1 MHNTSATH
9 QPNSQQQMAKS
20 LNYNVL
26 TIDWCLK
33 CNTIKDWQT
42 CVWSHCICDIQTLLE
57 APFILIEGQGPC
69 CLKPIICTPLTIVG
83 SYLFNTTPFTI
94 VHKYFDSLPLL
105 LCVGLSQLR
114 WCEEGINLWIII
126 EQRWQLLGHHM
137 CYGGCQFQ
145 GYHFWSCCCWW

>member
-1 MHNTSATH
+1 MLRIVCHILSLNAGVFNHILGLPSNIAPYPWILLLRIIMHNTSTTH

-26 TIDWCLK
+26 TIDWCSK
-33 CNTIKDWQT
+33 CNTIMGWQT
-42 CVWSHCICDIQTLLE
+42 CVWSHCICDLQTLLE
-57 APFILIEGQGPC
+57 APFIAGQGPC

-94 VHKYFDSLPLL
+94 VHRYFDSLPLL

-114 WCEEGINLWIII
+114 
-126 EQRWQLLGHHM
+126 
-137 CYGGCQFQ
+137 
-145 GYHFWSCCCWW
+145 